1 MSRSYKK
8 NNVNKIITIKKF
20 LLITIITSC
29 ATVHSLAQPVVNPM
43 ITASWHQSE
52 PFNIECPNNA
62 AAGCGAI
69 AVAQI
74 LNYYKTPMH
83 GFGHVVYDDVDI
95 DFDARSFDWSN
106 ILDCY
111 QQNGYTKTEGDAVA
125 SLVHQVGA
133 AMKMKYGYSSSP
145 YNYPSMMWG
154 LQHYLHFSPDSRY
167 RHRKYYSTAEWIEML
182 NNELEA
188 GHPVLYR
195 GDHTQPD
202 KGVVGHMF
210 VIDGLDVY
218 GNYHFN
224 FGHASQWQDKFT
236 SLNTI
241 NQGDNIWPGVYSVCY
256 HHRQAMVTD
265 FYPVEGFADSD
276 FDNTALVLNS
286 PIILNNQPDAK
297 TIKATG
303 SVQVRFQF
311 RYVCFDGGTA
321 QFSIGFYQGDEL
333 VGVSKT
339 VRSTTLSA
347 GGNAVNVDRKF
358 ILPDQLPD
366 GNYQM
371 RIISRDNEAAS
382 WVKGWDNAPNRV
394 LVSVKDNVYTFS
406 PTNYHVLYTN
416 LYLMDEKIKEVHG
429 GKTGGKTLEMTVC
442 NSSDNNFEES
452 LRLIVKVGD
461 ISKTYEMPTSIY
473 EGQRITYRFFIPDN
487 EIDTNNGYQVEAYY
501 KEMNTGEWIRLQN
514 YAAGIHQLL
523 STTFDGVEIFTI
535 DGKLIHKI
543 LRQEIDD
550 TYNTILYNL
559 DKGVYIIRDKN
570 GYRKFLK
577 RL

>member
-1 MSRSYKK
+1 MKK
-8 NNVNKIITIKKF
+8 I
-20 LLITIITSC
+20 LLIIMIAGC
-29 ATVHSLAQPVVNPM
+29 ATVHSFAQRSVEPM
-43 ITASWHQSE
+43 ITTSWHQSE
-52 PFNIECPNNA
+52 PFNAECPNNA

-74 LNYYKTPMH
+74 LNYYKTPTH

-95 DFDARSFDWSN
+95 DFSTRSFDWTN
-106 ILDCY
+106 ILNSY
-111 QQNGYTKTEGDAVA
+111 PQGGYTKTEGDAVA
-125 SLVHQVGA
+125 NLVYQVGA
-133 AMKMKYGYSSSP
+133 AMKMKYGTASSP

-154 LQHYLHFSPDSRY
+154 LQHYLHFSPFSRY

-182 NNELEA
+182 NNEQEA
-188 GHPVLYR
+188 GRPVFYR

-210 VIDGLDVY
+210 VIDGRDAD

-224 FGHASQWQDKFT
+224 FGHASQKQDKFT

-241 NQGDNIWPGVYSVCY
+241 NQGDYIWPGVYSVCY

-265 FYPVEGFADSD
+265 FYPVEGLTDSD

-286 PIILNNQPDAK
+286 PMILENQIDAK
-297 TIKATG
+297 TIKTTG
-303 SVQVRFQF
+303 SVQVKFQF

-321 QFSIGFYQGDEL
+321 QFSIGFYQGGKL
-333 VGVSKT
+333 VGVAKT
-339 VRSTTLSA
+339 VRNTTLSA

-366 GNYQM
+366 GSYQM
-371 RIISRDNEAAS
+371 SIISRDNETAP
-382 WVKGWDNAPNRV
+382 WVRGWDNAPNRV
-394 LVSVKDNVYTFS
+394 SVSVKDNVYTFI
-406 PTNYHVLYTN
+406 PTNYHALYTN
-416 LYLMDEKIKEVHG
+416 LYLTDEEIKEVQG
-429 GKTGGKTLEMTVC
+429 SKTGGRTLEMTVC

-452 LRLIVKVGD
+452 LRLVVKVGD
-461 ISKTYEMPTSIY
+461 NSKTYEMPTSIY
-473 EGQRITYRFFIPDN
+473 EGQKITYRFFVADN

-514 YAAGIHQLL
+514 YASGIHQIL
-523 STTFDGVEIFTI
+523 SSTFDGVEIFTI
-535 DGKLIHKI
+535 DGKPIKKI
-543 LRQEIDD
+543 LRQEIDGM
-550 TYNTILYNL
+550 YNTILSNL

-570 GYRKFLK
+570 GSRKFVK
-577 RL
+577 RF